1 MNEPEKT
8 PESAP
13 KESVPNHGHAK
24 IQVNDIGAKGR
35 ASLKSRII
43 VAAVLIALAVPC
55 IVFGGWFWFS
65 FVLLFLLIAIHEVVK
80 APQKKFHWYIYLF
93 TYILIISF
101 TVWFLIKY
109 NGKAW
114 KEAIDNNTKFTPSL
128 EAYFSRLDVSL
139 YGIAAALGFYFFVAI
154 IHDDF
159 TLNDVCYFFTMSI
172 LVGLGFQ
179 ALMFLR
185 FYPTYIKVGGT
196 VTGAGP
202 DNLFRWWT
210 SSLLLIFVVLGTILN
225 DTFAYFVGMFFG
237 KHHMNERISPKKT
250 WEGFWGGWILSAIF
264 TTAFALIVDACGTPI
279 LPNLDL
285 NHWYWVV
292 LIALIIPLFGDLGD
306 FSFSLIKRFFGFKDF
321 GTILKAHGGILDR
334 ADSLIFACIAASIV
348 MIFINGGWDFFA

>member
-1 MNEPEKT
+1 MSEEEKT
-8 PESAP
+8 KAPETATQPAP
-13 KESVPNHGHAK
+13 SHGHNK

-35 ASLKSRII
+35 ASLKSRIL
-43 VAAVLIALAVPC
+43 VAVVLIAMALPC
-55 IVFGGWFWFS
+55 IIFGGWYWFA
-65 FVLLFLLIAIHEVVK
+65 FVLLFLLIAIHEVIK
-80 APQKKFHWYIYLF
+80 APQKPFHWYIYLF

-101 TVWFLIKY
+101 TIWFLIKY
-109 NGKAW
+109 NGQALKA
-114 KEAIDNNTKFTPSL
+114 AQDNQTAFTPSL

-139 YGIAAALGFYFFVAI
+139 YGIAVALGFYFFVAI

-159 TLNDVCYFFTMSI
+159 SLNDVCYFFTLSI

-185 FYPTYIKVGGT
+185 FYPTYIKVT
-196 VTGAGP
+196 VNGQEAT
-202 DNLFRWWT
+202 NLFRWWT

-250 WEGFWGGWILSAIF
+250 WEGFWGGWILSALF

-292 LIALIIPLFGDLGD
+292 VIALVIPLFGDLGD

-348 MIFINGGWDFFA
+348 VIFINGGLDFFA

>member
-1 MNEPEKT
+1 MSEEEKT
-8 PESAP
+8 KAPETATQPAP
-13 KESVPNHGHAK
+13 SHGHGK

-35 ASLKSRII
+35 ASLKSRIL
-43 VAAVLIALAVPC
+43 VAVVLIAMALPC
-55 IVFGGWFWFS
+55 IIFGGWYWFA
-65 FVLLFLLIAIHEVVK
+65 FVLLFLLIAIHEVIK
-80 APQKKFHWYIYLF
+80 APQKPFHWYIYLF

-101 TVWFLIKY
+101 TIWFLIKY
-109 NGKAW
+109 NGQALKA
-114 KEAIDNNTKFTPSL
+114 AQDNQTAFTPSL

-139 YGIAAALGFYFFVAI
+139 YGIAVALGFYFFVAI

-159 TLNDVCYFFTMSI
+159 SLNDVCYFFTLSI

-185 FYPTYIKVGGT
+185 FYPTYIKVT
-196 VTGAGP
+196 VNGQEAT
-202 DNLFRWWT
+202 NLFRWWT

-237 KHHMNERISPKKT
+237 QHHMNERISPKKT
-250 WEGFWGGWILSAIF
+250 WEGFWGGWILSALF

-292 LIALIIPLFGDLGD
+292 VIALVIPLFGDLGD

-348 MIFINGGWDFFA
+348 VIFINGGLDFFA